1 VPQYIKKII
10 NEFIK
15 EVKKDRE
22 KKEKVVSL
30 VEQIIDINTKRHIK
44 SYRIYKDTLIIYVD
58 SSIWSYQINLWK
70 NKLLKKL
77 KEEVEVKD
85 LKVKLS
91 KR

>member
-1 VPQYIKKII
+1 MPQYIKKII

>member
-1 VPQYIKKII
+1 VPQHIKKII

-15 EVKKDRE
+15 EARKGRE
-22 KKEKVVSL
+22 KKEKVTSL